1 MELVALLIFMG
12 GLGDDTIFG
21 LSGNF
26 FIDGDLGDD
35 TITIVSSHGN
45 NVVMI

>member
-1 MELVALLIFMG
+1 MG

-26 FIDGDLGDD
+26 FIDGDLAAIIA
-35 TITIVSSHGN
+35 TIKLMLKENMSVT
-45 NVVMI
+45 